1 MHDIDY
7 PDPQH
12 PNKISQRVSKLDY
25 QDYYRRT
32 SNAPHQNSDLPYNDQ
47 MVKFR
52 DQKAS
57 ENLGNNAWNG
67 IDIYKRP
74 STDN

>member
-25 QDYYRRT
+25 QEYYRRT
-32 SNAPHQNSDLPYNDQ
+32 SNALHQNSDMAYNEQ
-47 MVKFR
+47 IAKFR
-52 DQKAS
+52 DQKAA
-57 ENLGNNAWNG
+57 ENSANNVSNG
-67 IDIYKRP
+67 IEIYKRP
-74 STDN
+74 STGN